1 MKASLKSMRGNGDT
15 PPSFDQKDA
24 LAQFW
29 LGIESFEAISGP
41 PSPHCAPFTEK
52 KSAKQYLKPSLIVEP
67 ART

>member
-15 PPSFDQKDA
+15 PSSFDQKDA

-29 LGIESFEAISGP
+29 SSIKSFEAISGP
-41 PSPHCAPFTEK
+41 PSPHCAPLYGK
-52 KSAKQYLKPSLIVEP
+52 KSAKQYLKPSLIVAP